1 MPALFDDPM
10 VQAGFAPFLVALAV
24 AAVLARW
31 RPHAWPWLALV
42 AGLLTTLCLT
52 TGVSFTPWSAS
63 RKTLFLVLLAP
74 ALGLVLDLAGLRH
87 KALVALL
94 SVAVGASAVWVFQSL
109 LVQAEG
115 LQALITGGSVA
126 LMVALLVAA
135 CLVQRDDG
143 PALAATT
150 LGLGV
155 AVAVS
160 AVLSASIG
168 TLMNGLAV
176 AMGGA
181 ALLLLQLLR
190 NTPLPAGWTG
200 ALSIG
205 TTAALFAAGTLMLA
219 EGRWPAM
226 LLLLVVPAAVMT
238 LSPRTMGAHRSTRVR
253 TVVLGLAAL
262 AAALVPVAAAWWA
275 TQAPAA

>member
-74 ALGLVLDLAGLRH
+74 ALGLVLDLVGLRH
-87 KALVALL
+87 KALLALL

-115 LQALITGGSVA
+115 LQALLTGGSVA
-126 LMVALLVAA
+126 VMVALLVAA

-205 TTAALFAAGTLMLA
+205 ATAALFAAGTLMLA

-226 LLLLVVPAAVMT
+226 LLLLVVPAAVMA